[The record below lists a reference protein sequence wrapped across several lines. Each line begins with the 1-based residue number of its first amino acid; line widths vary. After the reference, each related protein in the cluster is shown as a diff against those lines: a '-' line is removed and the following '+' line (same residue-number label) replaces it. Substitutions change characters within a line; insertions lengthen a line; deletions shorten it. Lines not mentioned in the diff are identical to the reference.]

1 MNITSFKKKKVASEK
16 IVMVTC
22 YDAPS
27 AAIVEK
33 SKVDCILVG
42 DSVAMVVHGHPNT
55 TYATMDLMVLH
66 TQAVARK
73 IQTKF
78 IVADMPFLSYRVSLE
93 DTMRNV
99 GRLIQAGAHAIKL
112 EGCTGNLD
120 SIKHIVDSGV
130 PVMGHLGLTPQSIN
144 QLGGNKVQGRT
155 KELADLLLEQALLLE
170 KAGAFSLVLECV
182 PSSIAEKISQQLS
195 IPTIVIG
202 AGPHTDGQVLVFHD
216 LLGLQNDFSPKFL
229 KRYHNAEAD
238 FIKALN
244 QYSLDVI
251 DVNFPELDKHSYN

>member
-1 MNITSFKKKKVASEK
+1 MNITNFKKKKVAKEK

-55 TYATMDLMVLH
+55 TYATMDMMVLH
-66 TQAVARK
+66 TEAVARK
-73 IQTKF
+73 IQSKF
-78 IVADMPFLSYRVSLE
+78 IVGDMPFLSYRVSIE

-112 EGCTGNLD
+112 EGCTGNID
-120 SIKHIVDSGV
+120 TIKHIIDSGV
-130 PVMGHLGLTPQSIN
+130 PVMGHLGLTPQSIH
-144 QLGGNKVQGRT
+144 QLGGNKVQART
-155 KELADLLLEQALLLE
+155 KSLADQLLEQALLLE
-170 KAGAFSLVLECV
+170 KVGVFSLVLECV
-182 PSSIAEKISQQLS
+182 PSSIAEIVSQQLT
-195 IPTIVIG
+195 IPTIGIG
-202 AGPHTDGQVLVFHD
+202 AGPQTDGQVLVFHD
-216 LLGLQNDFSPKFL
+216 LLGIQNDFSPKFL
-229 KRYHNAEAD
+229 KRYHNAEEE

-244 QYSLDVI
+244 NYSLDVTEQS
-251 DVNFPELDKHSYN
+251 FPDLKLHSYE